1 MSRRRIRGCRSRRDR
16 RRTVE
21 MGRGGR
27 SRVGLEEVL
36 KRVEENVER
45 VNLLVKR
52 AHSGMYCR

>member
-1 MSRRRIRGCRSRRDR
+1 M
-16 RRTVE
+16 
-21 MGRGGR
+21 
-27 SRVGLEEVL
+27 GLEEVL